1 MKPKVIIICGPT
13 GSGKS
18 SLAISLAKL
27 LNTEIISADSLA
39 IYKSLDIGTAKP
51 TKDELSKVK
60 HHMIDVVEPFD
71 NFSVSDY
78 EEMALPIVNDVIAN
92 GKIPIICGGTGFYIN
107 SILYK
112 LGYGGSEGNLEIREK
127 YLEIAKN
134 QGVHVVYEE
143 LRKIDPKS
151 CETIHE
157 NDVVR
162 VVRALEIYYST
173 GKKKSE
179 QNDLLEPRFSYL
191 ALTPNV
197 DRETLYNRINLRVD
211 KMLELGLIDE
221 VKGLIESGID
231 KNCQCMQGIGYK
243 ETYDAIVNNDYSG
256 LADLIKINSRHY
268 AKRQVT
274 FFKKLPNIV
283 KVDVNDEK
291 IVDNLVKQIV
301 GD

>member
-1 MKPKVIIICGPT
+1 MKPEIIIICGPT
-13 GSGKS
+13 ASGKS
-18 SLAISLAKL
+18 ALAIKLAKML
-27 LNTEIISADSLA
+27 DTEIISADSLA
-39 IYKSLDIGTAKP
+39 IYKRLDIGTAKP
-51 TKDELSKVK
+51 TKEELSMVK
-60 HHMIDVVEPFD
+60 HHLVDVCEPTD
-71 NFSVSDY
+71 NFSVSEY
-78 EEMALPIVNDVIAN
+78 EALALPIVNDLISR

-127 YLEIAKN
+127 YLEIAKT

-179 QNDLLEPRFSYL
+179 QNDLLEPRFSYI
-191 ALTPNV
+191 ALTPDV

-221 VKGLIESGID
+221 VKGLIDSGID

-256 LADLIKINSRHY
+256 LADFIKINSRHY

-274 FFKKLPNIV
+274 FFKKLPNVV

>member
-1 MKPKVIIICGPT
+1 MKPEIIIICGPT
-13 GSGKS
+13 ASGKS
-18 SLAISLAKL
+18 ALAINLAKL
-27 LNTEIISADSLA
+27 LDTEIISADSLA
-39 IYKSLDIGTAKP
+39 IYKRLDIGTAKP
-51 TKDELSKVK
+51 TKEELSMVK
-60 HHMIDVVEPFD
+60 HHLVDVCEPTD
-71 NFSVSDY
+71 NFSVSEY
-78 EEMALPIVNDVIAN
+78 EALALPIVTDLISR

-127 YLEIAKN
+127 YLEIAKT
-134 QGVHVVYEE
+134 QGAHVVYDE

-179 QNDLLEPRFSYL
+179 QNDLLEPRFSYI
-191 ALTPNV
+191 AFTPNV

-231 KNCQCMQGIGYK
+231 KTCQCMQGIGYK

-274 FFKKLPNIV
+274 FFKKLPNVV
-283 KVDVNDEK
+283 KIDANDKKTVE
-291 IVDNLVKQIV
+291 NLVKQIL